1 MSTVSPSVQL
11 TCPLSQWCCIKAP
24 MLAVL
29 RWVSPFFSKL
39 FIFLQIVDPKVWVF
53 VMFSSCRNL

>member
-29 RWVSPFFSKL
+29 RWVSPFFSK
-39 FIFLQIVDPKVWVF
+39 FIHI
-53 VMFSSCRNL
+53 STNSRS